1 MPTGPISDIC
11 EDPIILLSALLG
23 AFVHDLQHPGVT
35 NTFLRSTNHEMFQ
48 KFGPESTAEKMHFGA
63 FLALIDNPALDFLRP
78 LGHRVRSSIIDLVE
92 EIILSTDMARHSD
105 FVSMDEPV
113 GPESDII
120 KYRLSFAMKISDL
133 SHCFRKFQIHR
144 KFTGMLKQEFFAQGD
159 KEIACGLPCSY
170 GMNRDELFLDM
181 AEDQV
186 NFLSIFIQPLLS
198 RYSDICSSSLIDQL
212 QESLGKNIE
221 SWSVLA
227 DGDRDGLNNVDWELP
242 SPATTSARLR
252 LVKQMSDRIL
262 YCRPRQLLNIA
273 TMHSMD
279 ARPFEVADSPTSTT
293 SSSLGDIA
301 VIHHSL
307 HTMRVVGADPPVRS
321 FSLKHNDMA
330 EMSWTIPSN
339 RFTHSNVSE
348 PVVEGRVVGHT
359 DVEIMA
365 WLLIMVT
372 TVCII
377 WACVTEISSIIHT

>member
-1 MPTGPISDIC
+1 M
-11 EDPIILLSALLG
+11 
-23 AFVHDLQHPGVT
+23 HDLQHPGVT
-35 NTFLRSTNHEMFQ
+35 NAFLRSTNHEMFQ

-78 LGHRVRSSIIDLVE
+78 LGHPVRSRIIDLVE
-92 EIILSTDMARHSD
+92 EIVLSTDMARHSD

-113 GPESDII
+113 CPESDII

-159 KEIACGLPCSY
+159 KEIALGLPCSY
-170 GMNRDELFLDM
+170 GMNRDEMFLDM

-198 RYSDICSSSLIDQL
+198 RYSNICSSSLIKQL
-212 QESLGKNIE
+212 QESLGKNIA

-227 DGDRDGLNNVDWELP
+227 DGDSDGIDNVDWELP
-242 SPATTSARLR
+242 SPASSSAR

-273 TMHSMD
+273 MMHSMD
-279 ARPFEVADSPTSTT
+279 ARPFEVADTPTCSTI
-293 SSSLGDIA
+293 GDIA
-301 VIHHSL
+301 VIHQSL
-307 HTMRVVGADPPVRS
+307 HTMRLVSADPHVRS
-321 FSLKHNDMA
+321 FSLKYNDMA

-339 RFTHSNVSE
+339 RFPHLHVSE
-348 PVVEGRVVGHT
+348 PVAEGRVVGHT
-359 DVEIMA
+359 DVKI
-365 WLLIMVT
+365 T
-372 TVCII
+372 
-377 WACVTEISSIIHT
+377 AC